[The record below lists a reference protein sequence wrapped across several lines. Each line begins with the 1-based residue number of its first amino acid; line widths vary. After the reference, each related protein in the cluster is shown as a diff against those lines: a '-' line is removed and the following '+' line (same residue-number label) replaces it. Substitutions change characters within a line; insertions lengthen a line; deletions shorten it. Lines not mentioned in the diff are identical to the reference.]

1 MLNPTRLRA
10 GVVSATQWLEAHAT
24 HLTPD
29 ALVFAEI
36 GFRAARLPVPTRLRR
51 PHAGSV
57 GRALIPVSPAFRTV
71 AANVARLYFAY
82 SGTAPCAKARS
93 DPTSSIRA
101 TRRDRMERVDRDLI
115 NRVLAEAV
123 TGDVSSESRRWMR
136 RSAGTGFTLTHQF
149 LASLLHHWSRRRGA
163 RADCARR
170 LGPRVFREAISRRGY
185 GDLLAQQTAFLAL
198 SGWPMAGLEPLLR
211 RLLRAQDAG
220 DGGWHYFERTLSEPG
235 ETFLRVSEG
244 RSPLLGWPIR
254 CSEADF
260 GTLVAVIH
268 DAHRGHA
275 TALALCAL
283 GVVTGRTSRGSTP

>member
-1 MLNPTRLRA
+1 LLNRSRLLA
-10 GVVSATQWLEAHAT
+10 GIAGGGQWLEAHAR

-29 ALVFAEI
+29 ALVFAQI
-36 GFRAARLPVPTRLRR
+36 GFRAARLPVPPRLRR

-57 GRALIPVSPAFRTV
+57 SRTLLPVSPAFRTV

-82 SGTAPCAKARS
+82 SGAAPCAKARS
-93 DPTSSIRA
+93 GATSPIRA

-136 RSAGTGFTLTHQF
+136 RSGGTGFTLTHQF
-149 LASLLHHWSRRRGA
+149 LASLLHHWSNRRGA
-163 RADCARR
+163 GADCARR
-170 LGPRVFREAISRRGY
+170 VGTRVFREAIRRRGY
-185 GDLLAQQTAFLAL
+185 VDLLAQQTAFLAL
-198 SGWPMAGLEPLLR
+198 SGWPMAGLAPLLR

-220 DGGWHYFERTLSEPG
+220 DGGWHYFERKLSEPG
-235 ETFLRVSEG
+235 ETFMRVSEG
-244 RSPLLGWPIR
+244 RSPLLGWPIH
-254 CSEADF
+254 CNEDDL

-283 GVVTGRTSRGSTP
+283 GVVTARTSRGSTP